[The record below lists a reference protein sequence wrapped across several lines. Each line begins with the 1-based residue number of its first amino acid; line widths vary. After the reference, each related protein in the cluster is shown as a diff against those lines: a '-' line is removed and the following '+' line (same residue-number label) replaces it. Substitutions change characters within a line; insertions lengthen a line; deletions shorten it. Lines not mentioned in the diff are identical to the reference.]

1 MVKYVRKW
9 VRVWLADCAGAGAG
23 AKEVDLSLLGLGWV
37 IWLW

>member
-9 VRVWLADCAGAGAG
+9 VRVWLADCAGAGA
-23 AKEVDLSLLGLGWV
+23 KEVDLSLLGFGWV